1 MTTTANAIGYLR
13 VSTDTQA
20 DSGAGLAAQRQAIEA
35 FAKAN
40 GLTITAWHED
50 AGVSGAAS
58 IEDRPGL
65 VAALAGLRRG
75 DVLLVAKRDRIARDQ
90 FAAMTIERTVA
101 KRKASI
107 MAADGV
113 GNGDGAA
120 DAFLRSIL
128 DATAA
133 FERSMIASRTRAALA
148 AKRKAGERTGQIPFG
163 WTLGDDGRLVEVA
176 AEQKVLANIIAC
188 RAAGMSLRQIAVI
201 LTEANVPTKSGTTAW
216 SHNTIDSILKRAA
229 ALAA

>member
-1 MTTTANAIGYLR
+1 MTTTANAIGYVR

-20 DSGAGLAAQRQAIEA
+20 ESGAGLAAQRQAIEA

-50 AGVSGAAS
+50 AGISGAAG

-65 VAALAGLRRG
+65 MAALAGLRRG
-75 DVLLVAKRDRIARDQ
+75 DVLLVAKRDRIARDTLT
-90 FAAMTIERTVA
+90 AMTIERTVA

-107 MAADGV
+107 MSADGI

-120 DAFLRSIL
+120 DAFMRSIM
-128 DATAA
+128 DAAAA
-133 FERSMIASRTRAALA
+133 FERGLIRQRTRAALA
-148 AKRKAGERTGQIPFG
+148 AKRRAGERTGQIPFG
-163 WTLGDDGRLVEVA
+163 WSLGEDGRLVEVA
-176 AEQKVLANIIAC
+176 AEQKVLADILAC

>member
-1 MTTTANAIGYLR
+1 MTTTANAIGYVR

-20 DSGAGLAAQRQAIEA
+20 ESGAGLAAQRQAIEA

-50 AGVSGAAS
+50 AGISGAAG

-65 VAALAGLRRG
+65 MAALAGLRRG
-75 DVLLVAKRDRIARDQ
+75 DVLLVAKRDRIARDTLT
-90 FAAMTIERTVA
+90 AMTIERTVA

-107 MAADGV
+107 MSADGI

-120 DAFLRSIL
+120 DAFMRSIM
-128 DATAA
+128 DAAAA
-133 FERSMIASRTRAALA
+133 FERGLIRQRTRAALA
-148 AKRKAGERTGQIPFG
+148 AKRRAGERTGQIPFG
-163 WTLGDDGRLVEVA
+163 WSLGEDGRLVEVA
-176 AEQKVLANIIAC
+176 CEQKVLANIKAC
-188 RAAGMSLRQIAVI
+188 REAGMSLRQIAKV
-201 LTEANVPTKSGTTAW
+201 LTDANVATKSGTTVW

>member
-1 MTTTANAIGYLR
+1 MTTTANAIGYIR
-13 VSTDTQA
+13 VSTDSQA
-20 DSGAGLAAQRQAIEA
+20 DSGAGQAAQRQAIEA

-50 AGVSGAAS
+50 AGVSGAAA

-75 DVLLVAKRDRIARDQ
+75 DVLLVAKRDRLARDT

-101 KRKASI
+101 KRRASV
-107 MAADGV
+107 MSADGI

-128 DATAA
+128 DATGPD
-133 FERSMIASRTRAALA
+133 RSRSVGPLARTA
-148 AKRKAGERTGQIPFG
+148 
-163 WTLGDDGRLVEVA
+163 
-176 AEQKVLANIIAC
+176 
-188 RAAGMSLRQIAVI
+188 
-201 LTEANVPTKSGTTAW
+201 AW
-216 SHNTIDSILKRAA
+216 SRSRPSKRSSPTSSPAGRPVC
-229 ALAA
+229 LSGPSPQS

>member
-1 MTTTANAIGYLR
+1 MTATTNAIGYVR
-13 VSTDTQA
+13 VSTDSQA
-20 DSGAGLAAQRQAIEA
+20 DSGAGQAAQRQAIET

-50 AGVSGAAS
+50 AGVSGAAA

-75 DVLLVAKRDRIARDQ
+75 DVLVVAKRDRLARDT

-101 KRKASI
+101 KRRASV
-107 MAADGV
+107 MSADGI

-133 FERSMIASRTRAALA
+133 FERSLIAGRTRAALA
-148 AKRKAGERTGQIPFG
+148 AKRRAGERVGQIPFG
-163 WTLGDDGRLVEVA
+163 WTLDEDGRLVEVA
-176 AEQKVLANIIAC
+176 AEQKVLADIIAC
-188 RAAGMSLRQIAVI
+188 RQAGMSLRAIAKI
-201 LTEANVPTKSGTTAW
+201 LTTSNVPTQAGTTKW
-216 SHNTIDSILKRAA
+216 SHSTIDSILKRAA